1 MKLRDLLSGYSVT
14 EEEITANVRQEG
26 SLFDR
31 ASAEALIQQAR
42 QDWPVQFDGE
52 EGAPEELTP
61 LEACVS
67 CYLRGMYVAK
77 SQIDILVDRV
87 AELEEKKE
95 QLQEQIRK
103 SDYAAQRAQMI
114 QQCFLDF
121 LDEAVFVRGEKDENK
136 RLISANH
143 FFEKLS
149 YHQEEVYIVSDLLT
163 DVIAELNELRHLL
176 AGGKPGSVKGVAE

>member
-1 MKLRDLLSGYSVT
+1 MKLKDLLSGYCTT
-14 EEEITANVRQEG
+14 EEEIIANVRQEG

-42 QDWPVQFDGE
+42 QEWPVQFDGE

-77 SQIDILVDRV
+77 SQLDILVDRV
-87 AELEEKKE
+87 AELEKKKE
-95 QLQEQIRK
+95 ELQEQICK
-103 SDYAAQRAQMI
+103 SDYTAQRAQMI

-121 LDEAVFVRGEKDENK
+121 LDEAVFVRGEKDEEK
-136 RLISANH
+136 RLISADH

-149 YHQEEVYIVSDLLT
+149 HHQEEVYTVLDLLA
-163 DVIAELNELRHLL
+163 DVITDLNELRYLF
-176 AGGKPGSVKGVAE
+176 AGGNPGPVKGVAK